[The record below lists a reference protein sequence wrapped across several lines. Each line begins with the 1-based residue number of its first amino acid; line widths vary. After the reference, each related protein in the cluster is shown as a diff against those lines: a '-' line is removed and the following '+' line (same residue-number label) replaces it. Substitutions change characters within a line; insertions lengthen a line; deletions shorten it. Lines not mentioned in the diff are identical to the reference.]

1 MKSELKPQKKQF
13 PLSPEM
19 IPNTLTDLKN
29 INYNPFKNN
38 IIKSRIN
45 SATKRMKPR
54 SAKNKKLILSP
65 KFKGMVNPDLK
76 DDLNINA
83 DSNYIKTINSEKQS
97 IYDDVKYNL
106 KTLKT
111 ETKNKSIFNQKY
123 MNNLSIY
130 STLWYTEEPKY
141 QKTYYTLN
149 NKKKEKMLR
158 DILYYFFVSLLFSIY
173 NFIISSVI

>member
-1 MKSELKPQKKQF
+1 MKSELKPKKNQF

-45 SATKRMKPR
+45 STTKRIKPR

-65 KFKGMVNPDLK
+65 KLQGIVNSELK

-83 DSNYIKTINSEKQS
+83 DSNYIKTLNSEKQS
-97 IYDDVKYNL
+97 VYDNIK
-106 KTLKT
+106 
-111 ETKNKSIFNQKY
+111 
-123 MNNLSIY
+123 
-130 STLWYTEEPKY
+130 
-141 QKTYYTLN
+141 
-149 NKKKEKMLR
+149 
-158 DILYYFFVSLLFSIY
+158 
-173 NFIISSVI
+173 